1 MSMPLPPRD
10 QSPSHVSAVHWPAL
24 WEVLESVHAQ
34 ELEQEKPSSGTLRQG
49 VGHECGRAW
58 R

>member
-10 QSPSHVSAVHWPAL
+10 QSPSHVSAVHWLAL

-34 ELEQEKPSSGTLRQG
+34 ELEQEKPSSGTLSQG
-49 VGHECGRAW
+49 VGDGGGKAGK
-58 R
+58 